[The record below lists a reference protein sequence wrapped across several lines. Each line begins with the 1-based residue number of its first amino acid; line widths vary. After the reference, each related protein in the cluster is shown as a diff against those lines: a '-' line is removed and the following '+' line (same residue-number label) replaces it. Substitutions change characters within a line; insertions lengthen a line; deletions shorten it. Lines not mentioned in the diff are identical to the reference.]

1 MKFKV
6 LDEKMRVYETAHD
19 HCVMPG
25 IFMVARLDGRSFT
38 KLTRDICKFEVP
50 FDENFNFCMTEV
62 VSYLMKD
69 CGFSVLYGYTQSD
82 EISLLFLLDEQA
94 FGRKLRKYNSI
105 LAGEAS
111 AKISTLLGTMAV
123 FDCRICQLPNRDTV
137 IDYFRWRQE
146 DAHRNALQGYCY
158 WTLCEDG
165 CSARKATSIL
175 YGKSVSDQNEFLFSK
190 GINFND
196 YPAWQKRGV
205 GLYWESYK
213 KQAINPKTQEVVWAD
228 RRRLYVNKE
237 LPMGEGYTN
246 LIRYLLLKSYNIN
259 N

>member
-6 LDEKMRVYETAHD
+6 LDEKMRVYETSHD

-50 FDENFNFCMTEV
+50 FDDKFNFYMTEV
-62 VSYLMKD
+62 VRHLMKD

-82 EISLLFLLDEQA
+82 EISLLFSLDEQS
-94 FGRKLRKYNSI
+94 FGRKLRKYNSV

-111 AKISTLLGTMAV
+111 AKISTLLGIMAV
-123 FDCRICQLPNRDTV
+123 FDCRICQLPNENIV
-137 IDYFRWRQE
+137 VDYFRWRQS
-146 DAHRNALQGYCY
+146 DAHRNALNSCCY
-158 WTLCEDG
+158 WLL
-165 CSARKATSIL
+165 RKEGRGSRWTTKAL
-175 YGKSVSDQNEFLFSK
+175 EGKSTSQKNEFLFER

-205 GLYWESYK
+205 GLYWEKYK
-213 KQAINPKTQEVVWAD
+213 KSAVNPKTHEQVWAD
-228 RRRLYVNKE
+228 RRRLVANKE
-237 LPMGEGYTN
+237 LPMGDDYAN
-246 LIRYLLLKSYNIN
+246 LIHFLVEYNIN
-259 N
+259 K